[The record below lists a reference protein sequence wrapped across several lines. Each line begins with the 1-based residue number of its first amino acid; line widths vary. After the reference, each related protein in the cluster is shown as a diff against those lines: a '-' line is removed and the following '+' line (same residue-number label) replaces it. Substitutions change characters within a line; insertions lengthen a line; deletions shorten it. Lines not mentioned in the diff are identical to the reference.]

1 MIEIFIQVGTLFIFM
16 AAGFFLT
23 KTGLIKAEHS
33 KILST
38 LIVYVF
44 LPCNIFNTYVS
55 KFTVGYISANYLLLL
70 VALAITLFLMVVG
83 YFGSKPL
90 TKNKYDRG
98 VYEYS
103 LIVPNSGYMGYPL
116 TTALMVSGLLGDSA
130 LQDLMVFG
138 IPISLYI
145 YTIGYCKLT
154 KTGLSLKK
162 LLNPIMITTFVGM
175 LAGLVNLPMDQH
187 VTDLL
192 DKSSA
197 CMGPTAMLLGGITL
211 AQYKWGPLFKKTAV
225 YITVFARMIVL
236 PVALGLLL
244 PLFGVPKEIMQ
255 TAVLYFCLPCG
266 MNTIVFPKLVGEN
279 CETGVSLAVISNIIC
294 CITVPIIL
302 SIFVV

>member
-1 MIEIFIQVGTLFIFM
+1 MLEVFIQVGILFVFM
-16 AAGFFLT
+16 AAGYTLT
-23 KTGLIKAEHS
+23 KTGLIKAEHG

-55 KFTVGYISANYLLLL
+55 KFTVSYISNNYLLLL
-70 VALAITLFLMVVG
+70 VALGITLFLMLAG
-83 YFGSKPL
+83 FFGAKPM
-90 TKNKYDRG
+90 TKSKYDRG

-116 TTALMVSGLLGDSA
+116 TTSLMVGGLLGDSA

-154 KTGLSLKK
+154 KTGLSFKK
-162 LLNPIMITTFVGM
+162 LLNPIMLTTFAGM
-175 LAGLVNLPMDQH
+175 IAGLINLPVDHH
-187 VTDLL
+187 VTELL

-211 AQYKWGPLFKKTAV
+211 AQYKWKPLFKKLSV
-225 YITVFARMIVL
+225 YVTVFARMIAL

-244 PLFGVPKEIMQ
+244 PLFGVPREIMQ

-279 CETGVSLAVISNIIC
+279 CEIGVSLAMISNLLA
-294 CITVPIIL
+294 CISVPIIL